1 MMWANKAIEVDQILV
16 QSSDITAA
24 ILRLPDRSILVT
36 SVYVEVNKP
45 DDLLDA
51 TAKLRQLIDKT
62 RNKIGIRV
70 DMLIVRDFN
79 QHD

>member
-51 TAKLRQLIDKT
+51 TAKLRQLIDKQET
-62 RNKIGIRV
+62 R
-70 DMLIVRDFN
+70 
-79 QHD
+79 